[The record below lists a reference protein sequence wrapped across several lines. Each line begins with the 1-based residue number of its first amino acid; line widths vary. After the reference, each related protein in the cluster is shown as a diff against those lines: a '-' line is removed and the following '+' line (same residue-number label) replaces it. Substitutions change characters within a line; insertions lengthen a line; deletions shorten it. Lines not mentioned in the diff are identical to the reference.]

1 MARAKKRL
9 ASSPPRR
16 VAKAKAPKRQKR
28 AARSPK
34 RAPARRRRAG
44 MAAAALPPVTVVNI
58 IPRSLSA
65 ETNQDSEP
73 HLSVNPANPQ
83 QIVATAFTPDPTGS
97 ANAPIF
103 ISTNGGT
110 NWALNSIVPSSV
122 GGATSDITTAFSG
135 SGPRLHA
142 GILRVPTT
150 NLEFFWTPNF
160 SAAGTMNNVLS
171 QPDADQPFTV
181 ATSRLNPA
189 REQIFIGVNDFQTAN
204 GQTATV
210 QRSLGG
216 GIPQYSPARIERR
229 ATSGQDGP
237 QVRPA
242 VHRDGTLYA
251 AFYRWRATTGN
262 VSAGTFVVT
271 SADVV
276 VVRDDSWGQGANAFS
291 ALTDPSDGL
300 AGRRVAQGVSFQWM
314 ANGTAATGQQRLGGS
329 LSIAVDPNDSAKAY
343 LAYADQPAGSI
354 HTLHLR
360 QTIDRG
366 ATWSQDLLTVD
377 NATNGAVAVNASGRV
392 GMLYQ
397 QLDRASGTPRWKTIF
412 AYRANGAGWTNIVL
426 ADTPATRPV
435 KVFDPYL
442 GDYDHLLAVG
452 TEFVGVFSAA
462 NIPDLVNFPSGVTF
476 QRNADFNN
484 RRLLRLDNVTAVLPS
499 IDPYFFRIGA

>member
-1 MARAKKRL
+1 LEERAKARAKKRL

-28 AARSPK
+28 AAASPNEG
-34 RAPARRRRAG
+34 RPPARRRRAG
-44 MAAAALPPVTVVNI
+44 LTAAALPPVTVVNI
-58 IPRSLSA
+58 IPQSLSA
-65 ETNQDSEP
+65 ESNQDSEP

-160 SAAGTMNNVLS
+160 SSAGTMNNVLW

-181 ATSRLNPA
+181 ATLRLNPA
-189 REQIFIGVNDFQTAN
+189 REQIFIGVNDFQTVN

-216 GIPQYSPARIERR
+216 GTPQYSPARIERR
-229 ATSGQDGP
+229 GTSGQDGP

-242 VHRDGTLYA
+242 VHRDGTIYA

-300 AGRRVAQGVSFQWM
+300 AGRRVA
-314 ANGTAATGQQRLGGS
+314 
-329 LSIAVDPNDSAKAY
+329 
-343 LAYADQPAGSI
+343 
-354 HTLHLR
+354 
-360 QTIDRG
+360 
-366 ATWSQDLLTVD
+366 
-377 NATNGAVAVNASGRV
+377 
-392 GMLYQ
+392 
-397 QLDRASGTPRWKTIF
+397 
-412 AYRANGAGWTNIVL
+412 
-426 ADTPATRPV
+426 
-435 KVFDPYL
+435 
-442 GDYDHLLAVG
+442 
-452 TEFVGVFSAA
+452 
-462 NIPDLVNFPSGVTF
+462 
-476 QRNADFNN
+476 
-484 RRLLRLDNVTAVLPS
+484 
-499 IDPYFFRIGA
+499 